1 MALPWSIIAITFT
14 NKAAGEL
21 KERLEAM
28 LGSEAADV
36 WASTFHSAC
45 VRILRRDIDRLG
57 FDKSFT
63 IYDSAD
69 SQRVIKD
76 IVKEFQYD
84 EKAFQPRTVLGYISS
99 AKDAMVLPEQ
109 FAQEWVTPG
118 DWRME
123 RIAKIYREYVRRLR
137 EANALDFD
145 DIILHAV
152 TLLQQF
158 DEVRHYYQRKFR
170 YVLIDEYQDT
180 NNLQY
185 LLSSLLAGERSNICV
200 VGDDDQSIYRFRGAN
215 IENILS
221 FEKDY
226 PKARVIRLEQNYR
239 STRQILE
246 ASNAVIR
253 HNEGRKGKTLWTEND
268 SGEPVHIQTVFN
280 ESEEADFV
288 AGQILKEFSSGRN
301 WRDNAV
307 LYRMNAQSNQ
317 LERAFKRNAIPYKII
332 GGIRFFDRAEVKDML
347 AYLCVVNN
355 PADDLRLRRIINM
368 PPRGIGA
375 RTIEQVQEEAIR

>member
-1 MALPWSIIAITFT
+1 MHGSCAPMQPALPWSIIAITFT

-76 IVKEFQYD
+76 IVKSFSMMKRRFSPAQCW
-84 EKAFQPRTVLGYISS
+84 GISVRPKTRWCCRNS
-99 AKDAMVLPEQ
+99 LL
-109 FAQEWVTPG
+109 QEWVTPG

-123 RIAKIYREYVRRLR
+123 RIAKKYTGSMSAACGRPMRWISMISFSTRSHCFSSLMRCGTITSAQIPLCADRRVSG
-137 EANALDFD
+137 
-145 DIILHAV
+145 H
-152 TLLQQF
+152 QQF
-158 DEVRHYYQRKFR
+158 AVSPLLAPGWGTE
-170 YVLIDEYQDT
+170 
-180 NNLQY
+180 QY
-185 LLSSLLAGERSNICV
+185 LRR
-200 VGDDDQSIYRFRGAN
+200 GDDDQSIYRFRGAN

-253 HNEGRKGKTLWTEND
+253 HNEGRKGKTLWTEERQRRV
-268 SGEPVHIQTVFN
+268 ST
-280 ESEEADFV
+280 
-288 AGQILKEFSSGRN
+288 
-301 WRDNAV
+301 
-307 LYRMNAQSNQ
+307 YSN
-317 LERAFKRNAIPYKII
+317 
-332 GGIRFFDRAEVKDML
+332 G
-347 AYLCVVNN
+347 
-355 PADDLRLRRIINM
+355 
-368 PPRGIGA
+368 
-375 RTIEQVQEEAIR
+375 VQ

>member
-1 MALPWSIIAITFT
+1 M
-14 NKAAGEL
+14 
-21 KERLEAM
+21 
-28 LGSEAADV
+28 
-36 WASTFHSAC
+36 
-45 VRILRRDIDRLG
+45 
-57 FDKSFT
+57 
-63 IYDSAD
+63 
-69 SQRVIKD
+69 
-76 IVKEFQYD
+76 
-84 EKAFQPRTVLGYISS
+84 
-99 AKDAMVLPEQ
+99 
-109 FAQEWVTPG
+109 
-118 DWRME
+118 
-123 RIAKIYREYVRRLR
+123 
-137 EANALDFD
+137 
-145 DIILHAV
+145 
-152 TLLQQF
+152 
-158 DEVRHYYQRKFR
+158 RHYYQRKFR

-332 GGIRFFDRAEVKDML
+332 GE
-347 AYLCVVNN
+347 N
-355 PADDLRLRRIINM
+355 PLF
-368 PPRGIGA
+368 
-375 RTIEQVQEEAIR
+375 